1 MNFTSREFG
10 GFMYGKKAA
19 AEHENYMRKLAARR
33 ARSQAPPRRA
43 TPPKAKSR
51 TPPRRNSP
59 KARASSVNNFNRAA
73 RNRQTLNLYVQKW
86 IGINSR
92 GNKLVKIGLYVHP
105 NKNPSLNKAKLNRLA
120 RLYTELLNAKK
131 RGGVTSSRR

>member
-1 MNFTSREFG
+1 MNNNYFKKTFG
-10 GFMYGKKAA
+10 TPSKWGQ
-19 AEHENYMRKLAARR
+19 ARPNWAR
-33 ARSQAPPRRA
+33 AHRAPPRRA
-43 TPPKAKSR
+43 TPPKAKS
-51 TPPRRNSP
+51 RNSP

-86 IGINSR
+86 VGINSR

-105 NKNPSLNKAKLNRLA
+105 NKNPGLNKAKLNRLV

-131 RGGVTSSRR
+131 RGGVPSSRR

>member
-1 MNFTSREFG
+1 MNFTSQEFG

-19 AEHENYMRKLAARR
+19 AEHENYMRKLAAARR

-43 TPPKAKSR
+43 AKSR
-51 TPPRRNSP
+51 SPPRRNSP

-86 IGINSR
+86 VGINSR

-105 NKNPSLNKAKLNRLA
+105 NKNPGLNKAKLNRLV

-131 RGGVTSSRR
+131 RGGVPSSRR